1 MAITEKW
8 EELDP
13 EKRQQYVK
21 FGVIA
26 AVIAV
31 ALVLYYG
38 TGRDEREPVKPVEA
52 LEVISLGD
60 ERLEDDIRATV
71 EAEREEQNSRNVL
84 QDEQLKEQQ
93 KSMDALQAQLEALA
107 AQKQVL
113 ESMPTNLEDNDTAGI
128 TMPPAPAQNTQ
139 NPEWP
144 AQWSSTPAGNSNGQG
159 MAPVVEYVGDIGAMV
174 NTKLTVDVGNNKK
187 KAGKRFYLPPSLVE
201 AKTLTGLNAKTID
214 GAESNPEPM
223 MLRIQAP
230 AVLPNE
236 VTAQLEGCF
245 VIAHGYGSLASERVE
260 ARLVSLSCVDF
271 GGRSMIDAEI
281 QGVVTGPDGVK
292 GLAAHPVSKMGTNL
306 SRLMIAGFIQGA
318 GDAFADQATTT
329 NTSPLGQIQTFD
341 SGEIGKRGIGKGI
354 STASQELSK
363 VYLELVRQSA
373 PVLELGPSIDAG
385 ILITKGVWLEV
396 QDYEG

>member
-1 MAITEKW
+1 MAITDKW
-8 EELDP
+8 EQLDP
-13 EKRQQYVK
+13 EKRQQYIK
-21 FGVIA
+21 FGVIS
-26 AVIAV
+26 VVVGIA
-31 ALVLYYG
+31 LILYYG
-38 TGRDEREPVKPVEA
+38 TGRDEIEPPKPVEE

-71 EAEREEQNSRNVL
+71 EAEREEQNSRNIL
-84 QDEQLKEQQ
+84 QDEKLKTQEAEMAALKSQLAALAEQQ
-93 KSMDALQAQLEALA
+93 KLVESMPKSLEAL
-107 AQKQVL
+107 
-113 ESMPTNLEDNDTAGI
+113 DTKGI
-128 TMPPAPAQNTQ
+128 EMPPAPVGNGG

-144 AQWSSTPAGNSNGQG
+144 AQWSSTPGNSGDPN
-159 MAPVVEYVGDIGAMV
+159 MAPVVEYIGGIGAMV
-174 NTKLTVDVGNNKK
+174 NSDPVKDANGGKK

-201 AKTLTGLNAKTID
+201 AKTLTGLNAKTVD

-281 QGVVTGPDGVK
+281 QGIVTGPDGVK

-306 SRLMIAGFIQGA
+306 SRLMLAGFIQGA
-318 GDAFADQATTT
+318 GEAFSEQSMTT
-329 NTSPLGQIQTFD
+329 NTSALGQTQTYD
-341 SGEIGKRGIGKGI
+341 SGKIGQRGLGKGV
-354 STASQELSK
+354 STASEELSK

-396 QDYEG
+396 QDYES